1 MISDNHYIDSNYIYE
16 YELTDG
22 FAVVASNFS
31 IVTANEPMYMFLGMS
46 KHYSIIDSIHQVDL
60 DDFIDVA
67 NSLRPGVKKSMCIRM
82 RRVDNSYRWVLVD
95 IEKKNFPDSR
105 QSEYLELHI
114 SDVLVIRNLNRQL
127 QQKIDELTSRSE
139 EPSVAAFTLQEPD
152 IKKYCI
158 DNISNDAGCRL
169 AIIYFEVDNINSFK
183 QNHSGDDIHRI
194 SHVIE
199 DVILKAVE
207 GRGVVGFLDDFRY
220 TIILK
225 NINTEVQLRAFLEHI
240 RTMIAWNCKS
250 IDSTYNISFSIGI
263 GRYPENGT
271 NLEIIKAKI
280 QRAIDIA
287 RAKGGNRYIIYKEV
301 LHGEIGDS
309 DK

>member
-1 MISDNHYIDSNYIYE
+1 MISDNHNIYSNYIDE

-22 FAVVASNFS
+22 YAVVDSNFS

-67 NSLRPGVKKSMCIRM
+67 NSLKSDIRKCMCIRM
-82 RRVDNSYRWVLVD
+82 RRVDNTYRWVLVD
-95 IEKKNFPDSR
+95 IEKKYISDNK

-114 SDVLVIRNLNRQL
+114 SDVLVMKKLNIQL
-127 QQKIDELTSRSE
+127 KLKLDELNNKSDEHNVMT
-139 EPSVAAFTLQEPD
+139 FTLQEPD

-158 DNISNDAGCRL
+158 DNIRNDAGCRL
-169 AIIYFEVDNINSFK
+169 ALIYFEVDNINIFK
-183 QNHSGDDIHRI
+183 QNHSKDDIHRI

-199 DVILKAVE
+199 DVILNTVN
-207 GRGVVGFLDDFRY
+207 GRGVIGFLDDFRY

-225 NINTEVQLRAFLEHI
+225 HINNEVQLRAFLEHI
-240 RTMIAWNCKS
+240 RTMIAWNCKF
-250 IDSTYNISFSIGI
+250 IDSTYNISFSIGFE
-263 GRYPENGT
+263 RYPENGK
-271 NLEIIKAKI
+271 NLDITKIKL

-301 LHGEIGDS
+301 LHGEIEDS